1 MIEVKVKSNASGTE
15 SAMRELRKK
24 VSRNKVLLE
33 LRDRRF
39 IKKKS
44 TVNYEKK
51 KAAKYAAKMQAEED
65 RRWR

>member
-39 IKKKS
+39 FKKKS
-44 TVNYEKK
+44 RVNWLTMETTTIKQK
-51 KAAKYAAKMQAEED
+51 
-65 RRWR
+65 

>member
-1 MIEVKVKSNASGTE
+1 
-15 SAMRELRKK
+15 MRELRKK
-24 VSRNKVLLE
+24 VTRNKVLLE

-39 IKKKS
+39 FKKKS
-44 TVNYEKK
+44 RVNYEKK